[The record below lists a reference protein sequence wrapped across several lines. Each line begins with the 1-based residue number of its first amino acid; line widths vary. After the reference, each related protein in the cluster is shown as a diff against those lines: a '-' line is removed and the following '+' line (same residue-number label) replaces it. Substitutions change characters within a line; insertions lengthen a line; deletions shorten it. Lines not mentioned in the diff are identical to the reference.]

1 MNATEQMQV
10 LQRAEL
16 ESAFDMGKSML
27 GGFERVIRL
36 NLEVL
41 RDSTQQ
47 ATELLRAA
55 LSARDLQDLMNA
67 RAGNPLRSGGD
78 RAADYARRL
87 AEIAAGTQAEMAET
101 MNQNM
106 LRLREAMQQA
116 VGGGAADDLPAVAAP
131 AQAFLK
137 GFADFA
143 AQALDA
149 MRNTQGEAVK
159 AVTEQAQ
166 RLGTATA
173 AKPRRPAGTAHKQHA

>member
-16 ESAFDMGKSML
+16 ESVFDMGKSML
-27 GGFERVIRL
+27 DGFERLTRL

-41 RDSTQQ
+41 RDSTQD

-101 MNQNM
+101 MNQSM
-106 LRLREAMQQA
+106 LRLQEAMRQA
-116 VGGGAADDLPAVAAP
+116 AGDGADELPAVAVP
-131 AQAFLK
+131 AQAFLE
-137 GFADFA
+137 GVMDFT
-143 AQALDA
+143 AQAFDA
-149 MRNTQGEAVK
+149 MQKTQGEAAE
-159 AVTEQAQ
+159 AVSRQVQ
-166 RLGTATA
+166 RLGTAAA
-173 AKPRRPAGTAHKQHA
+173 AKPRRPAGPARKQHA